1 MKLAETIII
10 KCVTVSTCHSHIMD
24 EVLHFGLQA
33 KPLELDRDQFVSAH
47 PWAVSFTSQLFL
59 FGEQQKNGKTY
70 NPSELTK
77 KQKTQKTVTSKTWQ
91 KLSDERIIRKTAE
104 G

>member
-77 KQKTQKTVTSKTWQ
+77 KTKNPKNSNFKNLAKTF
-91 KLSDERIIRKTAE
+91 
-104 G
+104 